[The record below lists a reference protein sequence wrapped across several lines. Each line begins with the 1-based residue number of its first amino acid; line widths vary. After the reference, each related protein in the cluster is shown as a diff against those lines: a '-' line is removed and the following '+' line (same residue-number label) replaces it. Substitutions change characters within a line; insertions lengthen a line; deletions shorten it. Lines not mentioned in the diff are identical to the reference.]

1 MSPPRITAVLLASG
15 RSERFGSA
23 NKLLAPLAGMPVVLH
38 TLDAARS
45 VAAGVVVVADDPD
58 VSRIVLAGAPDVR
71 VARPDGGSMGRSI
84 AAGVGAADSADGWL
98 IWPADMP
105 LVRAETVRR
114 IIEAFDPLHPVVPL
128 RDGRQGHPV
137 LFPQVFGDALRALQD
152 DVGARR
158 VLAGAQRIVR
168 VEVDDPGIHADI
180 DTAADLA
187 AAEAALR

>member
-15 RSERFGSA
+15 RSERFGAS
-23 NKLLAPLAGMPVVLH
+23 NKLLAPLAGVPVVLH
-38 TLDAARS
+38 ALQAARS
-45 VAAGVVVVADDPD
+45 VVTGVVVVSADPD
-58 VSRIVLAGAPDVR
+58 VSEVMPAGTADILVVR
-71 VARPDGGSMGRSI
+71 PGGLSMGRSI
-84 AAGVGAADSADGWL
+84 AAGIAAADSADGWL

-105 LVRAETVRR
+105 LVRADTVRR
-114 IIEAFDPLHPVVPL
+114 IIEAFDPLHPVVPV
-128 RDGRQGHPV
+128 RFGRRGHPV

-158 VLAGAQRIVR
+158 VLTGAERIVR